1 MTGGNNIRQLIQR
14 VTQLKIGEEGDFAE
28 GKMIKKAHPCSSIFI
43 EVHLLREELLEVEEA
58 RYCAMRTIEYLEN
71 RHPKKQ
77 D

>member
-1 MTGGNNIRQLIQR
+1 MEEA
-14 VTQLKIGEEGDFAE
+14 LKLSQ
-28 GKMIKKAHPCSSIFI
+28 KSLR

>member
-1 MTGGNNIRQLIQR
+1 MSP
-14 VTQLKIGEEGDFAE
+14 
-28 GKMIKKAHPCSSIFI
+28 KKKKSPTTEKVEPAMKEALELNQKLLREI
-43 EVHLLREELLEVEEA
+43 HLLREELLEVEEA

>member
-1 MTGGNNIRQLIQR
+1 MSPQKKQSPTTER
-14 VTQLKIGEEGDFAE
+14 VEPEMEEALKLSQ
-28 GKMIKKAHPCSSIFI
+28 KSLR